1 MLWEYRGHLVPTW
14 EPRTRLLERGLG
26 NRKLNKWQLTRGRN
40 ECNFKI
46 EGERKEGGK
55 KQREENKERREEAED
70 TIDSSALDSA
80 PAQTTSDICHDSLLK
95 SQGKARF
102 LILPT
107 LLG

>member
-1 MLWEYRGHLVPTW
+1 MDKASLLTHTPTSTTTTCVFVYLCVQSSREVPWIKT
-14 EPRTRLLERGLG
+14 LS
-26 NRKLNKWQLTRGRN
+26 
-40 ECNFKI
+40 FKI

-55 KQREENKERREEAED
+55 KQREENKERKEEAED